1 MYTNL
6 KEVGNKLVTGF
17 SAGIDEK
24 INKVTKS
31 MKNVTGTVTDTLNND
46 LGGNGR
52 SSTYTVMS
60 NAGESVAKSFAE
72 GITNGTETVKVSV
85 STMYSSGV
93 SDILSGEYSNIQSQ
107 GKTLMD
113 RLAKGITK
121 NASTVKEGFRN
132 LLNSMALMLDAF
144 NSNATN
150 SFNSMLSNLAAS
162 KINVSSSGQVNVT
175 KAKMPSNTKTIN
187 YGQYGTGGYPEQG
200 ELFIARESGPE
211 LVGQIGR
218 KTAVANNEQITEGVA
233 SGVEAA
239 NENVITAIYAMASQ
253 IISAINA
260 NGGDVYLD
268 GVKVGSK
275 TTDVQNR
282 QNRMYG
288 KTLQNA

>member
-1 MYTNL
+1 
-6 KEVGNKLVTGF
+6 
-17 SAGIDEK
+17 
-24 INKVTKS
+24 
-31 MKNVTGTVTDTLNND
+31 
-46 LGGNGR
+46 
-52 SSTYTVMS
+52 MS